1 MIQPPGIDPIDF
13 RRAASQYQTGV
24 TIVTTVDAAGSP
36 AGLTVNSF
44 TSVSLHPPLVLVCI
58 GRDSTCFEAFDDRRG
73 FVVHVLAAD
82 QEDLAVRF
90 AAKGVD
96 RFAGVAWERGAHG
109 LPVLAGCLARFECAP
124 FSTFEGGD
132 HLIFVGRV
140 ERLEVGPKDRAAL
153 GYHRGRY
160 IRTG

>member
-1 MIQPPGIDPIDF
+1 MSQGIDPHDF
-13 RRAASQYQTGV
+13 RRAASQYPTGV
-24 TIVTTVDAAGSP
+24 TIVTTLDTAGSP
-36 AGLTVNSF
+36 AGLTANSF
-44 TSVSLHPPLVLVCI
+44 TTVSLHPPLVLVCI
-58 GRDSTCFEAFDDRRG
+58 GRDSTVFEAFDARRG

-96 RFAGVAWERGAHG
+96 RFGGIGWQPGLLG
-109 LPVLAGCLARFECAP
+109 LPVLPDCLARFECAP
-124 FSTFEGGD
+124 AGTHDGGD
-132 HLIFVGRV
+132 HLVLVGRV
-140 ERLEVGPKDRAAL
+140 ERLEVGPKDRASL

>member
-1 MIQPPGIDPIDF
+1 MTEPKGIDPVEF
-13 RRAASQYQTGV
+13 RRAAGQYPTGV
-24 TIVTTVDAAGSP
+24 TIVTTLDTGGAP

-58 GRDSTCFEAFDDRRG
+58 GRDSTVFEAFDARRG

-90 AAKGVD
+90 AAKGFD
-96 RFAGVAWERGAHG
+96 RFAGVAWERGFAG
-109 LPVLAGCLARFECAP
+109 LPVLAACLARFECSPAA
-124 FSTFEGGD
+124 THEGGD

-140 ERLEVGPKDRAAL
+140 ERLEVGSKDRPSL